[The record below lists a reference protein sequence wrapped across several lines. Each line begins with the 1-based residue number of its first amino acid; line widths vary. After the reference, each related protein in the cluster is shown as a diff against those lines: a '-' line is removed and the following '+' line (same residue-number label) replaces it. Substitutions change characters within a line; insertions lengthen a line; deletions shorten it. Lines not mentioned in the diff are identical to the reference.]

1 MRTNLRKNLS
11 LVAAVLALICF
22 PCCSKEELQNGS
34 DEESG
39 FSLQRN
45 VVEMTA
51 EGGTAELLYFVE
63 NPVEGL
69 GVEIKYDADWIGGFD
84 TSEEGKITFEVAVH
98 TLAMEERRTEVEVCY
113 GSDSQSFA
121 VVQSG
126 NSTAMDF
133 EVMTTRPTN
142 YVLSVSPKDPE
153 MRFWINNVKSSS
165 IEGMSDEEILAEDLN
180 FFKEKAAY
188 MGITLEEWYV
198 QEFVNSQYI
207 SPYFLFN
214 RLESNTSYIA
224 YFYGM
229 NGKGERLTPVYRV
242 SAETTDFELN
252 SGVALSF
259 EDAVV
264 KDGMLSVS
272 VSPSDKDTY
281 YYVDVLQTDEWS
293 TSEEIMHEWQ
303 SYLDAQIFMY
313 TTDPRVDTP
322 PAFEEVI
329 EMLFKKGDQTVEL
342 NLQSPKE
349 GGRVFAYAIDAEALI
364 VSEIFI
370 RDFEAESQLSDNR
383 ISLTVTEVGTTSAKW
398 SADVTNSDPYV
409 VRLGK
414 VEDFSGMT
422 NKAVLDVLLQ
432 DSEFSVYEGDASG
445 YVDNLSPNTGY
456 VLFAFGYEGGQVTTN
471 LVRKEFYT
479 SAEQEELGCKVVYK
493 YFDGSELYESDPE
506 RFSSYWNKVVVVAEA
521 VVTGSPESYYYA
533 LYNKRIGENDDEFLI
548 NLLTSGG
555 ANVQTTSPAVM
566 TAMYNSE
573 YCIVSVAEDAAGMYS
588 PVERN
593 YVIFTIDGTSPVEE
607 FPENL

>member
-1 MRTNLRKNLS
+1 MRTNLRKDLS
-11 LVAAVLALICF
+11 LAAVVAGLLCF
-22 PCCSKEELQNGS
+22 ASCSKEELPGVE
-34 DEESG
+34 EESG
-39 FSLQRN
+39 FLLQRN

-51 EGGTAELLYFVE
+51 EGGTVELLYFIE
-63 NPVEGL
+63 NPIEDL
-69 GVEIKYDADWIGGFD
+69 GVEVNYDADWIDGFD
-84 TSEEGKITFEVAVH
+84 TSEEGKIVFEVAAQ
-98 TLAMEERRTEVEVCY
+98 TLSMEERSTVVEVYY
-113 GSDSQSFA
+113 GEEQQSFT

-126 NSTAMDF
+126 NDSAM
-133 EVMTTRPTN
+133 EYELLAVRPTN
-142 YVLSVSPKDPE
+142 YIVKVAPKDPE
-153 MRFWINNVKSSS
+153 MRFWINTVETSVL
-165 IEGMSDEEILAEDLN
+165 EGLSDEDIQKIDLEI
-180 FFKEKAAY
+180 FKINASNLG
-188 MGITLEEWYV
+188 MTLEEWYV
-198 QEFVNSQYI
+198 QEFVNTQYI
-207 SPYFLFN
+207 SPYVLVN
-214 RLESNTSYIA
+214 RLDPNTSYTT

-229 NGKGERLTPVYRV
+229 NGEGHRLTPIYKV
-242 SAETTDFELN
+242 SATPTGFELN

-264 KDGMLSVS
+264 KNGMLSVS

-313 TTDPRVDTP
+313 TTNPRVDTP
-322 PAFEEVI
+322 PTLDQVI
-329 EMLFKKGDQTVEL
+329 EMLFEKGDCTVEL

-349 GGRVFAYAIDAEALI
+349 GGRVFAYAIDAEARI

-370 RDFEAESQLSDNR
+370 QDFEAESQLSDNR

-422 NKAVLDVLLQ
+422 NEAVLDILLQ

-456 VLFAFGYEGGQVTTN
+456 VVFAFGYDGGQVTTN

-479 SAEQEELGCKVVYK
+479 SAEQEELACKVVYK

-506 RFSSYWNKVVVVAEA
+506 RFSAYWNKVVVVAEA
-521 VVTGSPESYYYA
+521 VVTGSPENYYYA
-533 LYNKRIGENDDEFLI
+533 LYNKRIAESDDESLI

-573 YCIVSVAEDAAGMYS
+573 YCIVSVAEDATGMYS

-593 YVIFTIDGTSPVEE
+593 YVIFTVDGTSPVDE

>member
-84 TSEEGKITFEVAVH
+84 TSEEGKITFEVAAH

-214 RLESNTSYIA
+214 RLESNTSYTA

-252 SGVALSF
+252 SEVSFSF
-259 EDAVV
+259 ENVEV
-264 KDGMLSVS
+264 KNGVLSVS
-272 VSPSDKDTY
+272 VLPSDKEVY
-281 YYVDVLQTDEWS
+281 YYVDAVQTDKWS
-293 TSEEIMHEWQ
+293 TPDEIMREWQ
-303 SYLDAQIFMY
+303 SYLDAQIVMY

-322 PAFEEVI
+322 PTVDQVI

-342 NLQSPKE
+342 NLQSPKRE
-349 GGRVFAYAIDAEALI
+349 DRC
-364 VSEIFI
+364 
-370 RDFEAESQLSDNR
+370 
-383 ISLTVTEVGTTSAKW
+383 SL
-398 SADVTNSDPYV
+398 
-409 VRLGK
+409 
-414 VEDFSGMT
+414 M
-422 NKAVLDVLLQ
+422 Q
-432 DSEFSVYEGDASG
+432 
-445 YVDNLSPNTGY
+445 
-456 VLFAFGYEGGQVTTN
+456 
-471 LVRKEFYT
+471 
-479 SAEQEELGCKVVYK
+479 
-493 YFDGSELYESDPE
+493 
-506 RFSSYWNKVVVVAEA
+506 
-521 VVTGSPESYYYA
+521 
-533 LYNKRIGENDDEFLI
+533 
-548 NLLTSGG
+548 
-555 ANVQTTSPAVM
+555 
-566 TAMYNSE
+566 
-573 YCIVSVAEDAAGMYS
+573 
-588 PVERN
+588 
-593 YVIFTIDGTSPVEE
+593 
-607 FPENL
+607 

>member
-84 TSEEGKITFEVAVH
+84 TSEEGKITFEVAAH

-214 RLESNTSYIA
+214 RLESNTSYTA

-252 SGVALSF
+252 SEVSFSF
-259 EDAVV
+259 ENVEV
-264 KDGMLSVS
+264 KNGVLSVS
-272 VSPSDKDTY
+272 VLPSDKEVY
-281 YYVDVLQTDEWS
+281 YYVDAVQTDKWS
-293 TSEEIMHEWQ
+293 TPDEIMREWQ
-303 SYLDAQIFMY
+303 SYLDAQIVMY

-322 PAFEEVI
+322 PTVDQVI

-349 GGRVFAYAIDAEALI
+349 GGQVFAYAIDAEALI

-370 RDFEAESQLSDNR
+370 QDFEAESQLSDNR

-422 NKAVLDVLLQ
+422 NEAVLDVLLQ

-506 RFSSYWNKVVVVAEA
+506 RFSSYWNKVVVAEA

-588 PVERN
+588 QVERN